1 MTTGLVLIAAILVL
15 GGVIA
20 TVGDRIGMRVGK
32 ARLSLFKLRPRQTAT
47 LISILTGIIISATTF
62 GILFAI
68 DDQLRTGVFDL
79 QQIQQEKRQAETE
92 RDVARRERQTA
103 RRERNAAQRE
113 QTEAEK
119 RLTQINRSLRRSIA
133 QQQQTETQLDRTQ
146 TQLQRVQDNFKRAQY
161 LLQTVSQQ
169 ATTLRSEIRQL
180 QIDRQ
185 RQLAQ
190 SDREIAERD
199 RAIASREGQLRE
211 LETQRAALAS
221 EVQELEQQVQDLTP
235 LSQGNVVILRN
246 QPLASAVV
254 RNLRPSDAAQF
265 VDELLRG
272 ANREAVRR
280 ILPDAVNA
288 NEQVIQITVAQ
299 VEQLTNRL
307 KDGQEYVVSVL
318 SSRNYVVGQPCVLA
332 GESCVEVYVTAAL
345 NQVVFATGEVVS
357 STTVN
362 PALLNNRQLLDR
374 IYVLIGTSQFRARQA
389 GIVGSTIQIA
399 DNRPETVFKFLEQVK
414 QYNQAIDI
422 QAVAAET
429 TFTAG
434 PLRLELVA
442 VQNGQALFSTRNEP
456 PRPE

>member
-62 GILFAI
+62 AILFAI

-79 QQIQQEKRQAETE
+79 EQIQEEKQQAETQRDAAFEE
-92 RDVARRERQTA
+92 RRTA
-103 RRERNAAQRE
+103 QSERNAALRE
-113 QTEAEK
+113 QSEAQQ
-119 RLTQINRSLRRSIA
+119 RLTRINQSLRRSIA
-133 QQQQTETQLDRTQ
+133 QQEQTETQLGRTQ
-146 TQLQRVQDNFKRAQY
+146 TQLSQVQANFKRAQT
-161 LLQTVSQQ
+161 LLQTVSNQ
-169 ATTLRSEIRQL
+169 ATALRGEIRQL
-180 QIDRQ
+180 QADRQ

-190 SDREIAERD
+190 RDQEIAERD
-199 RAIASREGQLRE
+199 REIASREAQLQE
-211 LETQRAALAS
+211 LETQRAALVV
-221 EVQELEQQVQDLTP
+221 EVQELEQQVQDLIP
-235 LSQGNVVILRN
+235 LSQGSVVILRN

-254 RNLRPSDAAQF
+254 RDLRPGDASQF

-288 NEQVIQITVAQ
+288 NEQVIQITVTQ
-299 VEQLTNRL
+299 VEQLVNRI
-307 KDGQEYVVSVL
+307 KDGEEYVVSVL

-332 GESCVEVYVTAAL
+332 GESCIEVYVTAAL
-345 NQVVFATGEVVS
+345 NQVVFETDEVVS
-357 STTVN
+357 STSVE
-362 PALLNNRQLLDR
+362 PAALSDRQLLDR

-389 GIVGSTIQIA
+389 GIVGSTVQIA
-399 DNRPETVFKFLEQVK
+399 DNRPETVFRFLERVK
-414 QYNQAIDI
+414 QYNQAIDV

-442 VQNGQALFSTRNEP
+442 VQNGQSLFSTRSSPVAE
-456 PRPE
+456 